1 MSKEMAP
8 MEIDA
13 LVNTVRAFTPE
24 QLKIVVNN
32 IPVEVMCKEIAERHN
47 SLLEKLTGINDIMR
61 I

>member
-1 MSKEMAP
+1 MAKQMAP
-8 MEIDA
+8 IEVDA
-13 LVNTVRAFTPE
+13 LIATVKALTPE

-47 SLLEKLTGINDIMR
+47 ALLEKLTGINDIMR